1 MSILS
6 ITPNLLDEVLT
17 YLAERGTLNAL
28 NRMETAQCCE
38 DLGIDLET
46 LRNVFAIL
54 QHDGLVAELNDRRS
68 VFMFL
73 LTPGVWEALKKGG
86 YTARF
91 KIAKEQLQLLEAEVR
106 ELEKKKT
113 LNAGQIE
120 RFTNIIANI
129 YSFFPKNLMDF

>member
-6 ITPNLLDEVLT
+6 ITPQLLDDVLT
-17 YLAERGTLNAL
+17 YLAERGTLNAM
-28 NRMETAQCCE
+28 NRMETAQCCA
-38 DLGIDLET
+38 DLDIDLDT

-73 LTPGVWEALKKGG
+73 LTPAVWETLKKGG
-86 YTARF
+86 YTAHF
-91 KIAKEQLQLLEAEVR
+91 KIAGEQLRLLEAEVKQ
-106 ELEKKKT
+106 LEKKKT
-113 LNAGQIE
+113 VNAGQIE
-120 RFTNIIANI
+120 RVTNIIANL